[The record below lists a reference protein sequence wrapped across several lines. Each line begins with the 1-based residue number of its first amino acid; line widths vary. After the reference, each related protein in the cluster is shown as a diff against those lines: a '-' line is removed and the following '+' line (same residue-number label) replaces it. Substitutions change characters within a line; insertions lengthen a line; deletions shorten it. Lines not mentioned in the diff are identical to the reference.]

1 MVVVEKEG
9 AQELIKLYK
18 EQLVDTKIRISDAR
32 TLKELKFLQDKIRFL
47 SEQIDYIKGSKVKK
61 TVAKAKGR

>member
-1 MVVVEKEG
+1 MVVVEKED

-32 TLKELKFLQDKIRFL
+32 TLKELKFLQNKIQFL
-47 SEQIDYIKGSKVKK
+47 SEQIDYIKGSKVKR
-61 TVAKAKGR
+61 TAVKAKGR

>member
-1 MVVVEKEG
+1 MVVVEKED

-32 TLKELKFLQDKIRFL
+32 TLKELKFLQNKIQFL

-61 TVAKAKGR
+61 TPVRAKGR

>member
-1 MVVVEKEG
+1 MVVVEKED

-32 TLKELKFLQDKIRFL
+32 TLKELKFLQSKIQFL

-61 TVAKAKGR
+61 TVLKAGGR